1 MYERIRVAALSIKPQ
16 KWNKEFNAKKL
27 EHYFIRAANTGV
39 DLVLAPE
46 GFLEGYLVNEIIRD
60 RSLEQKIFDLAEPID
75 GPYIQKF
82 TKLAAMFNVA
92 ICFGFAERKNDGIY
106 NTAII
111 INQNGDISG
120 TYNKT
125 QFAEGYNKKW
135 RFNRIGKKIRTIN
148 TPFGRAG
155 ILICNDR
162 SNPRIARTLYMDG
175 AQFFLIPTYGNRG
188 KTQNVSV
195 LARARENG
203 IPIVQANVGLA
214 LIIDKGEIIA
224 YSRKMD
230 SILYGE
236 INIPRTPSKTLSSH
250 LEQQY
255 LIEQKEKMHNIFLKS
270 LHEKRES

>member
-1 MYERIRVAALSIKPQ
+1 MYQRIRVAALSIKPQ

-27 EHYFIRAANTGV
+27 EQYFIQSANTGV
-39 DLVLAPE
+39 DLVVAPE
-46 GFLEGYLVNEIIRD
+46 GFLEGYLVNEIIKD

-75 GPYIQKF
+75 GPYIRKF
-82 TKLAAMFNVA
+82 TKLAARFNVA
-92 ICFGFAERKNDGIY
+92 ICFGFAEKKKDGIY

-135 RFNRIGKKIRTIN
+135 SFNRIGKKIRAIN

-162 SNPRIARTLYMDG
+162 GNPRIARALYMDG
-175 AQFFLIPTYGNRG
+175 ARFFLIPTYGTRI
-188 KTQNVSV
+188 KDQNISV

-214 LIIDKGEIIA
+214 LIIDEGEIIA

-236 INIPRTPSKTLSSH
+236 INIPISSSKTLSRH

-255 LIEQKEKMHNIFLKS
+255 LIEQKERMYNNLF
-270 LHEKRES
+270 KRAS